1 MLQIYNV
8 LLKLNYFLNAWK
20 LEELFSLLKS
30 NKQKKR
36 TQKDLSYKPISHL
49 TILGKIFEKII
60 LNRINYIFRNSQ
72 ERNFLDIFILS
83 KSTELAFQKVTS
95 LIDLNIDKRTYISLL
110 STDFK
115 KSSIYFRGML
125 A

>member
-20 LEELFSLLKS
+20 LEELFSFLKS

-36 TQKDLSYKPISHL
+36 TQKDLSYKPISLL

-95 LIDLNIDKRTYISLL
+95 LIDLNIDKKTYISLL
-110 STDFK
+110 STDSK